1 MNRIIIF
8 QLGLYGTQPDMKK
21 KISYM
26 QKKFKIT

>member
-1 MNRIIIF
+1 MNRIIF

-26 QKKFKIT
+26 QKKLK